1 MLYLFSYVVSTLRTN
16 DNVMGK
22 RRTKHYT
29 LSDGQVITCREVA
42 DEIGISESAARN
54 RLMKTNDPKKIFE
67 PYSESNGGIK
77 QSKSKQKPKK
87 VLPYEDKL
95 WRLVMKTLGSKK

>member
-1 MLYLFSYVVSTLRTN
+1 LLYLFSYVVSTLRTD

-54 RLMKTNDPKKIFE
+54 RLMKTNNPIQIFAPYDETKREKKAKPKDKVKKI
-67 PYSESNGGIK
+67 
-77 QSKSKQKPKK
+77 
-87 VLPYEDKL
+87 LPYEEPLWKL
-95 WRLVMKTLGSKK
+95 AMKVIGGTK

>member
-1 MLYLFSYVVSTLRTN
+1 
-16 DNVMGK
+16 MGK
-22 RRTKHYT
+22 RRTLTYK
-29 LSDGQVITCREVA
+29 LKDGQSVTCREVA

-54 RLMKTNDPKKIFE
+54 RLAKSDDPKKIFE

>member
-54 RLMKTNDPKKIFE
+54 RLMKTNDPKKIFA
-67 PYSESNGGIK
+67 PYSESNGGK
-77 QSKSKQKPKK
+77 RQSKPTVKAKK
-87 VLPYEDKL
+87 LLPYEEPMF
-95 WRLVMKTLGSKK
+95 RLAMKVI